1 MMDVKDAIEERRAYR
16 SLEEVEISDEDIE
29 ELGKAAQLTP
39 SCFNNQPWNF
49 VFVKDED
56 KLKELESVMSKNN
69 KWTNNASLIV
79 AVFSKKDDDCVVK
92 GREYHLF
99 DTGMATAFLIMRAT
113 ELGLVA
119 HPIAG
124 FDEEQTKELLGIP
137 EEYRLIS
144 LVNIGKHSKEP
155 NELLTEKQAEVEK
168 KRPERKDLD
177 EFIHIDNYEK
187 D

>member
-1 MMDVKDAIEERRAYR
+1 MDVKDAIEERRAYR
-16 SLEEVEISDEDIE
+16 SLEKIEIDDKIINK
-29 ELGKAAQLTP
+29 LGVAAQLTP

-49 VFVKDED
+49 VFVKSEERLK
-56 KLKELESVMSKNN
+56 KLEPVMSKNN

-99 DTGMATAFLIMRAT
+99 DTGMATAFLILRAT

-124 FDEEQTKELLGIP
+124 YDEEETKELLDIP
-137 EEYRLIS
+137 EEYRLIT
-144 LVNIGKHSKEP
+144 LVIIGKYSE
-155 NELLTEKQAEVEK
+155 ESTDLLTEKQAEREK
-168 KRPERKDLD
+168 ERPERKDLD
-177 EFIHIDNYEK
+177 ELIHIDTCKEK
-187 D
+187 